1 MQANDNEL
9 VQRFLAGDEE
19 AFVQIVGK
27 YKNPITNFISM
38 MIGDY
43 DLAADLTQDTFL
55 RVYRNIGSYKNTYQ
69 FSTWIYK
76 IASNL
81 AIDELRWRRRRGIT
95 RRTAATA
102 PQENEESVEP
112 VVVDTSRK
120 PDELTIDKE
129 YRRLLAEAIRSLP
142 ARYRSVFVLKEVE
155 GLQYERI
162 AEVLDCSVG
171 TVKSRLHRAKNLLK
185 KKLAPYWTTNAV
197 AAAQERG

>member
-19 AFVQIVGK
+19 AFLQIVGK

-43 DLAADLTQDTFL
+43 DLAVDLTQDTFL
-55 RVYRNIGSYKNTYQ
+55 RVFRNIESYKNTYQ

-95 RRTAATA
+95 SKRSTPEPASEDT
-102 PQENEESVEP
+102 PEP
-112 VVVDTSRK
+112 VAVDRAPK
-120 PDELTIDKE
+120 PDELCIDKE
-129 YRRLLAEAIRSLP
+129 YRKLLTDAIRSLP
-142 ARYRSVFVLKEVE
+142 PRYRSVFVLKEVE
-155 GLQYERI
+155 DMEYEKI
-162 AEVLDCSVG
+162 SKVLNCSVG
-171 TVKSRLHRAKNLLK
+171 TVKSRLHRAKGLLR
-185 KKLAPYWTTNAV
+185 KKLSPYWKAV
-197 AAAQERG
+197 